1 MGPNMFAS
9 YSFTALDVLI
19 RAENFWERFEAP
31 SSPYNLLK
39 FSILMGLLPFS
50 GFFFHYAVL
59 GKVWNFWPW
68 VQSILPV
75 LRALMCALLQW
86 IFFATFPMLSAML
99 IEFLFKWMRPPSLN
113 SFTIVAT
120 YSLTPLCVTSLFV
133 SVPFFNE
140 ILPVLSFSAFLY
152 LLFSGYRLYLRQGV
166 AKSAV
171 FTLVTGALF
180 ASIRQIFVFVI
191 GF

>member
-1 MGPNMFAS
+1 MTSPYPSIAME
-9 YSFTALDVLI
+9 VLS

-31 SSPYNLLK
+31 SSPYELLK
-39 FSILMGLLPFS
+39 FSILMGSLPFS

-59 GKVWNFWPW
+59 GKIWNMWPW

-86 IFFATFPMLSAML
+86 IFFATFPILSAML
-99 IEFLFKWMRPPSLN
+99 IEFLFKWLRPPSLN
-113 SFTIVAT
+113 SCATVVT
-120 YSLTPLCVTSLFV
+120 YSMTPLFVTSLFV
-133 SVPFFNE
+133 SVPFFNK
-140 ILPVLSFSAFLY
+140 ILPVLSFSASLY
-152 LLFSGYRLYLRQGV
+152 LLFSGYRLYLRQGI
-166 AKSAV
+166 AKSAI

-180 ASIRQIFVFVI
+180 ASIRQIFIFVI

>member
-1 MGPNMFAS
+1 MVSP
-9 YSFTALDVLI
+9 YSDTAMDVLS

-31 SSPYNLLK
+31 SNPYDLVK
-39 FSILMGLLPFS
+39 YSILMGLLPFS

-59 GKVWNFWPW
+59 GKIWNVWPW

-86 IFFATFPMLSAML
+86 IFFATFPILSAML
-99 IEFLFKWMRPPSLN
+99 IEFLFKWLHPPSLN
-113 SFTIVAT
+113 SCTIVST
-120 YSLTPLCVTSLFV
+120 YSLTPLCLTSLFV
-133 SVPFFNE
+133 SVPFFNQ
-140 ILPVLSFSAFLY
+140 ILPVLSFSTFLY
-152 LLFSGYRLYLRQGV
+152 LLFTGYRIYLRQGI